1 MKHVMAKLVPW
12 LLLPEQN
19 ENRAT
24 VANDLIQ
31 TTADEPDFLK
41 NVKTRDEGWVYGYD
55 PEVKAQSSQWKLPGS
70 PCLNK
75 VQQSSNEIKTML
87 TVFFDWEG
95 IVHHEYAPP
104 DQTINKD

>member
-1 MKHVMAKLVPW
+1 MCCGKIHSV

-55 PEVKAQSSQWKLPGS
+55 
-70 PCLNK
+70 
-75 VQQSSNEIKTML
+75 
-87 TVFFDWEG
+87 
-95 IVHHEYAPP
+95 
-104 DQTINKD
+104 

>member
-1 MKHVMAKLVPW
+1 MRELEADLGIPKTTVSEILPQDLSMKHVMAKLVPW

-55 PEVKAQSSQWKLPGS
+55 WEVKA
-70 PCLNK
+70 
-75 VQQSSNEIKTML
+75 
-87 TVFFDWEG
+87 
-95 IVHHEYAPP
+95 
-104 DQTINKD
+104 